1 MANRPAH
8 ARAAFHIDPIQE
20 IVTKY
25 ASERFEVKVEF
36 GNRDGNEYPVIMIP
50 DGVTAPVANKRDL
63 QDGGGGFLLREGDVY
78 CRTLAANGRPSSSK
92 ARPGDWRE
100 IVDICFEN
108 READFGRFL
117 RRQLSGAMIEK
128 LALALASARTDAVAA
143 VSLRDR
149 AKAVQGEGEQ
159 KFVQATEARSLAKD
173 ERQLLSAGAWQVSL
187 VIDPPNAIASADREF
202 LSRVLAANPQLTGW
216 PIWLDSRN
224 FIDEL
229 SHPRLVSK
237 AWQALILSSKGW
249 SVHADFLRLSPKGEF
264 YLWRAL
270 QDDLI
275 PSKVKPRTVLNPI
288 IAVLRVAESI
298 AVGLNVPRA
307 LGWDETARL
316 GYAFKWTKLSGRT
329 LESGRIRWP
338 PYFLGSPRMTMTLRV
353 L

>member
-1 MANRPAH
+1 MDVDQRRIDELLAHPSESLNVEIKRWFSPLTPEGIAKIVKSTQALRNCNGGFLVMGFDDKSLQPDGPNRPAH

-25 ASERFEVKVEF
+25 ASERFEVKVAF

-149 AKAVQGEGEQ
+149 AKAVQGEGE
-159 KFVQATEARSLAKD
+159 KSLRK
-173 ERQLLSAGAWQVSL
+173 QLKRGA
-187 VIDPPNAIASADREF
+187 
-202 LSRVLAANPQLTGW
+202 
-216 PIWLDSRN
+216 
-224 FIDEL
+224 
-229 SHPRLVSK
+229 
-237 AWQALILSSKGW
+237 
-249 SVHADFLRLSPKGEF
+249 
-264 YLWRAL
+264 
-270 QDDLI
+270 
-275 PSKVKPRTVLNPI
+275 
-288 IAVLRVAESI
+288 
-298 AVGLNVPRA
+298 
-307 LGWDETARL
+307 
-316 GYAFKWTKLSGRT
+316 
-329 LESGRIRWP
+329 
-338 PYFLGSPRMTMTLRV
+338 
-353 L
+353 